1 MNLLEYFK
9 GKTSVC
15 ATCFQDLLFF
25 KCYLEKLFFWAWEGK
40 RGLLWEGVS
49 FPHIPK
55 WTEASSERPGK
66 WRGERGSGGAENL
79 EPTVKSARSSSHC
92 QIQFKKIQT
101 APERAKWVQCKNVL
115 SLLSSVT
122 AKNPL
127 PFGRAVRAFPRKP
140 HKLHIFFNQIKVGG
154 YWQNSILMIK
164 CFKWHLALGGSRMK
178 TKAAKCG
185 TGSCF
190 SSSGVRKGVCG
201 YQRPATAWRHP

>member
-1 MNLLEYFK
+1 MLFSLCLLSGPAEACYPSSLRQKPTAPLATSATGRLAMILFQARLMNLLEYFK

-25 KCYLEKLFFWAWEGK
+25 KCYLEKLLFWAWEGK

-140 HKLHIFFNQIKVGG
+140 HKLHIFLIK
-154 YWQNSILMIK
+154 L
-164 CFKWHLALGGSRMK
+164 R
-178 TKAAKCG
+178 
-185 TGSCF
+185 
-190 SSSGVRKGVCG
+190 
-201 YQRPATAWRHP
+201 